1 MNTELIPFDESP
13 KILSDPDIIF
23 DKGLPFNQ
31 SSFWLVKCYNQ
42 RAKAALCCFY
52 KTDVCKN
59 KSLWEK
65 GLISGFN
72 KGFDDYYTVVLEGKL
87 VYELIIFLQL
97 FPTNEEELIEK
108 AFTDELKISKRMRQ
122 AVGVTFG
129 CPLNQAHLMNTL
141 IDEVGASHFNDER
154 GGRASL
160 ERAFEQS

>member
-13 KILSDPDIIF
+13 EILSDPDIIF

-65 GLISGFN
+65 GLITGFHR
-72 KGFDDYYTVVLEGKL
+72 KFCDHYTVILESKL
-87 VYELIIFLQL
+87 VYELVTFLQL

-108 AFTDELKISKRMRQ
+108 TFTDELKISKRMRQ

-129 CPLNQAHLMNTL
+129 CFKDEAHLMTTL
-141 IDEVGASHFNDER
+141 MDDVVAFLFNDER